1 MASAS
6 DVGDPSPVKPA
17 DLSGALP
24 QLPIPKRPFGAGL
37 EGLSAAYKRAGL
49 GFWAQEPASAEV
61 GDNTSLLQ
69 GPLCT
74 FNGKIHRKYEDPLC
88 SAAWQQRSRWRSLPY
103 KVINAEDRET
113 LTSQ

>member
-1 MASAS
+1 MASTS

-17 DLSGALP
+17 DLSSALP

-49 GFWAQEPASAEV
+49 GFWAQEPAPAEV
-61 GDNTSLLQ
+61 GDDNSLLR

-74 FNGKIHRKYEDPLC
+74 FNAEIYGKDEGSLVLC
-88 SAAWQQRSRWRSLPY
+88 SLAA
-103 KVINAEDRET
+103 
-113 LTSQ
+113 

>member
-1 MASAS
+1 MASTS
-6 DVGDPSPVKPA
+6 DVGDPSPPKPA
-17 DLSGALP
+17 DLSSALP

-49 GFWAQEPASAEV
+49 GFWAQEAAPAEV
-61 GDNTSLLQ
+61 GDDTSLLR

-74 FNGKIHRKYEDPLC
+74 LIAEVYRKDEAPLC
-88 SAAWQQRSRWRSLPY
+88 SAAWQHRSKWCSSSY
-103 KVINAEDRET
+103 KASTAEGREV